1 MLLTLTLTTIS
12 FIIFAVLTVV
22 FNHYGY
28 EIVSYIMLG
37 LSVYFL
43 GFAGYILADPDFN

>member
-12 FIIFAVLTVV
+12 FIIFAILTIV
-22 FNHYGY
+22 FNHYGH
-28 EIVSYIMLG
+28 EIISYVMLG

-43 GFAGYILADPDFN
+43 GFTGYILADFD

>member
-1 MLLTLTLTTIS
+1 MIFTLTLSFIS
-12 FIIFAVLTVV
+12 FIIFAILTVV
-22 FNHYGY
+22 FNHYGD

-43 GFAGYILADPDFN
+43 GFAGYILADFD